1 MKYLVALPS
10 GLIAGALLTVTHN
23 LWSIWGFVL
32 TTLGYVALSLE
43 MRIYLQTKSAYLVY
57 AIGTIITILIGAS
70 VRGNELLVQANTPG
84 YLLLFAGPVLALL
97 PLVKKV

>member
-23 LWSIWGFVL
+23 FWSIWGFLL
-32 TTLGYVALSLE
+32 TIAGYIALSLE
-43 MRIYLQTKSAYLVY
+43 MRVYLQTKSAYLVY
-57 AIGTIITILIGAS
+57 ATGTILTILIGAS